1 MIEFGVGFDGPLSC
15 SVEHRRREVALS
27 RRSPVVLVF
36 GVAGEQ
42 LAAASRLGE
51 LAGQVVVFPDAW
63 PHSGEIDLGVLTTGG
78 GVVRHPA
85 LIPFGTNQAD
95 HGIQQPALARPA

>member
-1 MIEFGVGFDGPLSC
+1 MV
-15 SVEHRRREVALS
+15 
-27 RRSPVVLVF
+27 

-51 LAGQVVVFPDAW
+51 LASQVVVFPDTW
-63 PHSGEIDLGVLTTGG
+63 PHSGEIDLGVLAAGG
-78 GVVRHPA
+78 GVIRDPA

-95 HGIQQPALARPA
+95 DGIQQPALSCPA